1 MKNLLVL
8 LLASSIVLFT
18 ACDNDD
24 DSVEI
29 IDSSRPTGEL
39 VVSRSGDFVAQNGT
53 PTQGNAALG
62 TDDDGTT
69 FLRFSDDFMTELG
82 TGTVSIYLSTSDT
95 FMPDPGNGNPD
106 LMVVGAVGGNGEAFF
121 RLDGGADSKYT
132 HVILWCGTANI
143 PFGNAA
149 LQ

>member
-8 LLASSIVLFT
+8 LLTSSFVLFT

-62 TDDDGTT
+62 TDEDETN
-69 FLRFSDDFMTELG
+69 FLRFSNDFMTELG

-106 LMVVGAVGGNGEAFF
+106 LMVVGAVSGN
-121 RLDGGADSKYT
+121 
-132 HVILWCGTANI
+132 
-143 PFGNAA
+143 
-149 LQ
+149 